1 MGLDNHRGIENVSLV
16 GDQVGLR
23 ANGIVK
29 LLNMAEKKIEN
40 YLVEFWREKWDFQ
53 MVWKIGNCAK
63 N

>member
-29 LLNMAEKKIEN
+29 LLNMAEKKNWKLFSRILARKVGFSNGVEN
-40 YLVEFWREKWDFQ
+40 W
-53 MVWKIGNCAK
+53 
-63 N
+63 

>member
-29 LLNMAEKKIEN
+29 LLNMAEKIKLKI
-40 YLVEFWREKWDFQ
+40 
-53 MVWKIGNCAK
+53 I
-63 N
+63 